1 MHLAFAAISPG
12 DLWKLNNPQGQ
23 FKSFLC
29 YDYMNAIIQRRKCT
43 RHVLIQLTQTDT
55 YTETGRMGEA
65 ELGLFPPKA
74 APTEAPKPW
83 KGSVTPSETQ
93 TRWTVAPR
101 TLTSV
106 CV

>member
-1 MHLAFAAISPG
+1 
-12 DLWKLNNPQGQ
+12 
-23 FKSFLC
+23 
-29 YDYMNAIIQRRKCT
+29 
-43 RHVLIQLTQTDT
+43 
-55 YTETGRMGEA
+55 MGEA